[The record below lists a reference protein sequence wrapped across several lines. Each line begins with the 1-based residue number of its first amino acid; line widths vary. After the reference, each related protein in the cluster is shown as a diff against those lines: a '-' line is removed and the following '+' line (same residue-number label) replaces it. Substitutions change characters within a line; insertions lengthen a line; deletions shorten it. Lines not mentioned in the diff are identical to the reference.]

1 MPTVVHELF
10 EQWVRR
16 TPDATAVSAA
26 GLSLTYAEL
35 DARASRL
42 ARFLAGRGV
51 GPGVV
56 TGLCLDRGVDL
67 VVAELAV
74 LKAGG
79 AYLPLDPGYPAER
92 LAFMLADTAAPL
104 VLTERR
110 LSDRVPPGA
119 AAVVCL
125 DTDADLIAAQ
135 PAESPEVEVTGRD
148 LAYVMY
154 TSGSTGQPKGVLVE
168 HRGVV
173 RLVRGQS
180 YAALTPADVVAHL
193 ASVSFDAST
202 FEVWAA
208 LSSGAS
214 LAVGPSGAV
223 SVAELGRFL
232 SGFEV
237 SVLWLTA
244 GMFHEVVDAD
254 VTVFGGLRLL
264 LAGGDVLSPGH
275 CARVLARFPD
285 LGLVNGYGPT
295 EGTTFTACHRITEVT
310 GPVPIGVPLDGTT
323 VRVLD
328 ENLRPV
334 QQGELYI
341 GGDGLARGYL
351 NRPALTATR
360 FVAAPSGERL
370 YRTGDLVRV
379 DDAGRLEFLGRTD
392 DQVKIRGFRVE
403 PGETQTRLRQC
414 PGVTDAVMVVRRGEA
429 EGARLVAYVV
439 ADSGAGVTPAL
450 LRERLTGVLPEPFVP
465 SEFVL
470 LDRFPLT
477 PNGKVDRAALPEPGR
492 GAESGHRAPSGEVE
506 TALAEIWAEVLPV
519 DRVGAGDAFSA
530 LGGNSLL
537 AVRVLARILARFG
550 VELTVADLFD
560 APTLAELASKIT
572 ARPAAE
578 VTAAP
583 HHTPGSVFPLSFPQ
597 ERLWVAHELDPGA
610 VDSNVH
616 FAYRISGPFDAAALA
631 LAWREVVEA
640 HEPLRTTVDSGRRQV
655 IRQESAAITV
665 TDLRGQDAAELDRL
679 LHQEVATPFDLA
691 AGPVARVRLIRV
703 ADQEHVLVL
712 GVHHIAIDGWSMG
725 VLAGELGERYAAAL
739 ERRAARIEPLPA
751 RYADFAVWQRAAL
764 TGSALARSLDHWRH
778 ELEGAAPLQLPTDR
792 PRPAVRTSAGAE
804 HRFRLPA
811 GLSARLGW
819 LAEAHGTTLFTVLV
833 AACQVLFARYSG
845 QRDVVVGTA
854 VSGRGRVEFERLV
867 GCFINTLAL
876 RSTVDAALPFTEF
889 LGHVRTTV
897 LEAFA
902 HQDVPFERVVSEVR
916 TDHDPSRTPLVQALV
931 VLQNTPAEPLRF
943 GDARVERQALPH
955 VSSIFELTVE
965 FTELDDGMDV
975 MVEYNTDL
983 FDAARIERMAG
994 HLHVLLDQLATTPDL
1009 PVGELSL
1016 LTAGERRQLAEW
1028 NDTAV
1033 DHDLDVSVHEL
1044 VARRARRDP
1053 GAVAV
1058 VCGER
1063 VLTFRELDERAN
1075 RIAHH
1080 LIGLGVGPDVPVPV
1094 CLDRGADFVV
1104 ALLGVLKAGGAYV
1117 PLDPDSPAARLAFV
1131 VGDTGARVVLTQRSV
1146 AARVSEVDATVV
1158 RLDDDWPV
1166 IAANPATAP
1175 ETGVAATDVAYVVY
1189 TSGSTGRPK
1198 GVMVEHRSLVN
1209 LCLWYHDY
1217 YDVTPD
1223 DRSSHLVAQGFDP
1236 VALEIWPALTAG
1248 ASVAVATPD
1257 VLDDPAVLVRW
1268 LAGQGVT
1275 LSVVITPRVDA
1286 VFDQL
1291 ERVDTKLRVVIAG
1304 GDVLRRR
1311 PSPEFRFLMVN
1322 HYGPTEATV
1331 LATGSRVA
1339 PEGTVE
1345 PGVLPTIG
1353 VPVANTTVHVL
1364 DPHGNQLPVGVPGE
1378 LHIGGVCVARGYVN
1392 RPELTATRFV
1402 PDRFSPDPDAR
1413 LYRTGDLVRRLPTGE
1428 LDFLG
1433 RVDNQV
1439 KIRGYRVEPGEVEAV
1454 LAEHPDVAAA
1464 VVVAREDAQ
1473 GRVRLI
1479 GYVVPSGRDPEV
1491 SVLLDHVRGVLP
1503 EYMVPAAVV
1512 VLAEFPLTSREKVD
1526 HAALPEPEAVGVVT
1540 HVEPR
1545 TEVQR
1550 VLAGIWAEAIG
1561 VPQVGVEDN
1570 FFTLGGDSIVAMQV
1584 VAKARDAGFRLSARD
1599 LFQRP
1604 TIAALE
1610 VVATGEPVAAPSVRF
1625 EGRAPL
1631 TPIQRFF
1638 FDTFTPTAAFHQHVT
1653 LELPPVAPS
1662 AVRAAV
1668 EALVAHHGALRT
1680 RFFSENGQ
1688 WWQEE
1693 TAAGAA
1699 FETVDEV
1706 TAERA
1711 VEIASASTDITEGRL
1726 VGAVLAQG
1734 RLTLAVHHL
1743 AVDGVSWRV
1752 LIEDL
1757 RVALDQ
1763 ASRGERIVLDATTDS
1778 PQAWAGRLAGH
1789 LAAGGFDD
1797 EPAHWSALDGVD
1809 VTVPVDGTGPNSVE
1823 STRIVRAG
1831 LDADT
1836 TAKLLREVPKA
1847 YRTEVGDVLVAA
1859 LGRVLAAWTGQRRV
1873 PLGMEGHGREEL
1885 FEDLDI
1891 TRTVGW
1897 FTTRFPLVVE
1907 AGGDWDAALK
1917 SVKEQVRAVPRRGLG
1932 YGVLRDAGR
1941 VPELDPQVVLN
1952 YLGQFGSAAG
1962 GFGSVSEI
1970 GLHQHPG
1977 DTRPHLVDVVG
1988 TVRGGRLEFRWYYSA
2003 NVHDEQTITGLANH
2017 LVTELTA
2024 AVAHCLTPGTGGRT
2038 PSDFPLAALDQST
2051 VDEIVGTR
2059 RDVEDIYPLTP
2070 MQNGMLFHS
2079 LMDTSGTAYFEQ
2091 ISAVLDGV
2099 RDSSVLAAA
2108 WQRVAGRV
2116 PVLRTAF
2123 VWEDLPAPYQVVYEH
2138 VRIPVTVLDWRG
2150 LAKAELDAAV
2160 AHYLD
2165 QDRKAGLDLG
2175 EAPLM
2180 RVAIIRLTDARVRL
2194 VWTFHHALLDGWSGM
2209 QVLSEV
2215 LGECAA
2221 EAVPVPR
2228 RPYRDYV
2235 EWLARQDFTAA
2246 REYWQRAVAG
2256 FEAATPLP
2264 FDRPKSGLHRTV
2276 SSARLRV
2283 ALPEDLTARVYA
2295 TAKRAQVTINTV
2307 VQGVWALLLSRYSGE
2322 TDVCFGA
2329 TVAGRPADL
2338 AGADQ
2343 IAGMFINTLPVRVS
2357 VDPDAD
2363 VVTWLRDQQAGQAAA
2378 RQYDHVSL
2386 SEVVEWCGLPRGRDL
2401 FDSIVVFENYPVD
2414 PAEGDA
2420 PSIVDIGSTSGTNYP
2435 LNVVVYPEDELS
2447 LLLHYDPALFDPAT
2461 VARMA
2466 GHLRMVFESVADS
2479 GGRRVGELSLLTG
2492 AERRTLLT
2500 EWASTGPARTGGR
2513 LHEVIGARAAAAP
2526 DAVAVVHDGVATTYG
2541 ELDAAANRLAHHLST
2556 FGVGRDV
2563 LVGVSVPRSTDLV
2576 VAVLA
2581 VLKAGG
2587 AYVPLDPDY
2596 PAERLTTMLAET
2608 KPRVLLTLENQ
2619 AGRFAG
2625 SDVDVVLL
2633 DRDRA
2638 DVEARPATA
2647 PDVAG
2652 DDRDLAYVMF
2662 TSGSTGTPKGVM
2674 VEHRSLY
2681 NVVQAINETYGLTPD
2696 SSVLQVC
2703 SMSFDGGVQDIF
2715 STLVAGA
2722 TLVLSGPDALHDPAA
2737 LARQLRADGITVAS
2751 LPPAVLAALDP
2762 VELSGLECVGT
2773 GGDVCPVELVEAWAP
2788 GRTFVNIYGPT
2799 ESTLAVTLFPARPGA
2814 GHRSVPLGEPIP
2826 GVRLYVLDTGLA
2838 PVPVGVTGELYI
2850 GGAGLARGYAG
2861 RPDLTAERFVA
2872 DPIGA
2877 PGERLYRTGDLVRWR
2892 PDGLLEFVART
2903 DEQVKIRGFRVEP
2916 GEIENTLI
2924 RHPSVAEV
2932 VVTAPRTEA
2941 GARQLVAYVVPAP
2954 DAAEPVGDTLRR
2966 HLSKSLPDYLVPSA
2980 FVRLP
2985 RLPLTPNGKVD
2996 RRALP
3001 RPSRADVIAAAYRA
3015 PANPTEEAL
3024 CREWAEVLGRD
3035 EVGTDDDFFALGGDS
3050 ISSLRLMSRVRR
3062 SFGVEVSPRD
3072 LFDAP
3077 TVAGLAERIVDL
3089 VLAKLENDLALG
3101 ASGRN

>member
-10 EQWVRR
+10 EQWARR
-16 TPDATAVSAA
+16 TPGAIAVSSA
-26 GLSLTYAEL
+26 GQSLTYAEL
-35 DARASRL
+35 DERASRL
-42 ARFLAGRGV
+42 ARFLASRGV

-56 TGLCLDRGVDL
+56 TGLCLDRGTDL

-92 LAFMLADTAAPL
+92 LAFMLADTAAPF
-104 VLTERR
+104 VLSEQRLRDRIPHGATEI
-110 LSDRVPPGA
+110 
-119 AAVVCL
+119 VCL
-125 DTDADLIAAQ
+125 DTDADLIAEH
-135 PAESPEVEVTGRD
+135 PAEVLETDVEGHD
-148 LAYVMY
+148 LAYIMY

-168 HRGVV
+168 HRGIV
-173 RLVRGQS
+173 RLVQGQA
-180 YAALTPADVVAHL
+180 YAGLTADDVVAHL

-202 FEVWAA
+202 FEVWGA
-208 LSSGAS
+208 LTNGAR
-214 LAVGPSGAV
+214 LAVGPPRAV

-244 GMFHEVVDAD
+244 GLFHEVVDAD

-275 CARVLARFPD
+275 CARVLERFPD
-285 LGLVNGYGPT
+285 LALVNGYGPT

-310 GPVPIGVPLDGTT
+310 GPVPIGTPLAGTT

-328 ENLRPV
+328 EQLRPASE
-334 QQGELYI
+334 GELYV
-341 GGDGLARGYL
+341 GGDGVARGYL
-351 NRPALTATR
+351 NRPDLTAAR

-379 DDAGRLEFLGRTD
+379 DDAGVIEFLGRTD

-403 PGETQTRLRQC
+403 PGETQTRLRRC
-414 PGVTDAVMVVRRGEA
+414 PGVADAVVLVRRDDV

-439 ADSGAGVTPAL
+439 PDSGAVVTPAL
-450 LRERLTGVLPEPFVP
+450 LRDRLAGVLPDPFVP

-477 PNGKVDRAALPEPGR
+477 PNGKVDRAALPQPRR
-492 GAESGHRAPSGEVE
+492 GAESGHQAPDNE
-506 TALAEIWAEVLPV
+506 TEAVLAEIWAEVLPV
-519 DRVGAGDAFSA
+519 DRVGTGDAFSA
-530 LGGNSLL
+530 LGGDSLL

-560 APTLAELASKIT
+560 APTLADLAAKIA
-572 ARPAAE
+572 ARPATPVAE
-578 VTAAP
+578 AP

-597 ERLWVAHELDPGA
+597 ERLWVAHELDRDA

-616 FAYRISGPFDAAALA
+616 FAYCVTGPFDAAVLDQ
-631 LAWREVVEA
+631 AWREVVEA
-640 HEPLRTTVDSGRRQV
+640 HEPLRTRVDSGPRQV
-655 IRQESAAITV
+655 IHRNEAAITV

-679 LHQEVATPFDLA
+679 LHQEVSTPFDLA
-691 AGPVARVRLIRV
+691 AGPVWRVRLIRI
-703 ADQEHVLVL
+703 ADEEHVLVL
-712 GVHHIAIDGWSMG
+712 SVHHIAIDGWSMG
-725 VLAGELGERYAAAL
+725 VLAGELGERYAAAI
-739 ERRAARIEPLPA
+739 EGRTARVRELPA
-751 RYADFAVWQRAAL
+751 RYADFALWQR
-764 TGSALARSLDHWRH
+764 SAQTAEQLDHWRRT
-778 ELEGAAPLQLPTDR
+778 LEGAAPLQLPTDR
-792 PRPAVRTSAGAE
+792 PRPALRTSAGAE
-804 HRFRLPA
+804 HRFQLPA
-811 GLSARLGW
+811 GLTARLGW
-819 LAEAHGTTLFTVLV
+819 LAEAATTTVFTVLV

-854 VSGRGRVEFERLV
+854 VSGRGRVEFEQLI
-867 GCFINTLAL
+867 GCFINTVAL

-902 HQDVPFERVVSEVR
+902 HQDVPFERVVAEVR
-916 TDHDPSRTPLVQALV
+916 PEHDPSRTPLVQALV

-943 GDARVERQALPH
+943 AGSRVEPRVLPH

-965 FTELDDGMDV
+965 FTEHDEGMDV

-994 HLHVLLDQLATTPDL
+994 HLHVLLDQLTTTPDL
-1009 PVGELSL
+1009 PVGELSV

-1028 NDTAV
+1028 NDTAAS
-1033 DHDLDVSVHEL
+1033 HDLAVPVHEL
-1044 VARRARRDP
+1044 VALQAQRDP

-1058 VCGER
+1058 VCGDG

-1080 LIGLGVGPDVPVPV
+1080 LVSLGVGPDVPVPV
-1094 CLDRGADFVV
+1094 FLDRGADFVV

-1131 VGDTGARVVLTQRSV
+1131 VADTGARVVLTQRSV
-1146 AARVSEVDATVV
+1146 AARMSEVDVEVV
-1158 RLDDDWPV
+1158 RLDEDWAT
-1166 IAANPATAP
+1166 IAQNPSTAP
-1175 ETGVAATDVAYVVY
+1175 ETCVTSTDVAYVVY

-1198 GVMVEHRSLVN
+1198 GVMVEHRSLTN
-1209 LCLWYHDY
+1209 LCRWYHDF
-1217 YDVTPD
+1217 YDVTPR

-1236 VALEIWPALTAG
+1236 VALELWPALTAG
-1248 ASVAVATPD
+1248 ASVAVATQD

-1268 LAGQGVT
+1268 IAEQDVT
-1275 LSVVITPRVDA
+1275 LSVIITPRVDA

-1291 ERVDTKLRVVIAG
+1291 GHVGTSLRVVIAG

-1311 PSPEFRFLMVN
+1311 PSAEFGFLMVN

-1331 LATGSRVA
+1331 LATGKEVE
-1339 PEGTVE
+1339 PEGAVE

-1402 PDRFSPDPDAR
+1402 PDRFSADPDAR
-1413 LYRTGDLVRRLPTGE
+1413 LYRTGDLVRRLPDGE

-1433 RVDNQV
+1433 RVDDQV
-1439 KIRGYRVEPGEVEAV
+1439 KIRGYRVEPGEVEVV
-1454 LAEHPDVAAA
+1454 LAEHPEVAAA
-1464 VVVAREDAQ
+1464 VVAAREDAR

-1479 GYVVPSGRDPEV
+1479 GYVVPVGADPEV
-1491 SVLLDHVRGVLP
+1491 SALLDHLRGVLP

-1512 VLAEFPLTSREKVD
+1512 VLPEFPLTSREKVD
-1526 HAALPEPEAVGVVT
+1526 HAALPEPEAAADR

-1550 VLAGIWAEAIG
+1550 VLAGIWADAIG
-1561 VPQVGVEDN
+1561 VPRVGVEDN
-1570 FFTLGGDSIVAMQV
+1570 FFTLGGDSIVAMRV
-1584 VAKARDAGFRLSARD
+1584 VAKARDVGLRLSARD

-1604 TIAALE
+1604 TISSLE
-1610 VVATGEPVAAPSVRF
+1610 LVATGEPVVMRSVRV

-1638 FDTFTPTAAFHQHVT
+1638 FGTFTPSAPFHQHVT
-1653 LELPPVAPS
+1653 LALPDVAP
-1662 AVRAAV
+1662 AVVRVAV

-1680 RFFSENGQ
+1680 RFGAENGV

-1693 TAAGAA
+1693 T
-1699 FETVDEV
+1699 
-1706 TAERA
+1706 TASVEFVEEADPDRA
-1711 VEIASASTDITEGRL
+1711 VAIASASTDITEGRL
-1726 VGAVLAQG
+1726 LGAVLVQG
-1734 RLTLAVHHL
+1734 NLTLAAHHL

-1752 LIEDL
+1752 LIDDL
-1757 RVALDQ
+1757 RSAIDQ
-1763 ASRGERIVLDATTDS
+1763 ARRDERIVLGTATDS
-1778 PQAWAGRLAGH
+1778 PAAWASRLTGH
-1789 LAAGGFDD
+1789 AAAGGFDD
-1797 EPAHWSALDGVD
+1797 ELAHWFALSDAGV
-1809 VTVPVDGTGPNSVE
+1809 TLPVDGTGPNTVE

-1836 TAKLLREVPKA
+1836 TGKLLREVPAA
-1847 YRTEVGDVLVAA
+1847 YRTEVADVLVAA
-1859 LGRVLAAWTGQRRV
+1859 LARVLSAWTGQRRV

-1885 FEDLDI
+1885 FDDLDV

-1897 FTTRFPLVVE
+1897 FTTRFPVVVE
-1907 AGGDWDAALK
+1907 AGGDWGSALK
-1917 SVKEQVRAVPRRGLG
+1917 SVKERLRAVPRRGLG

-1941 VPELDPQVVLN
+1941 VPELDPPVVLN
-1952 YLGQFGSAAG
+1952 YLGQFEDT
-1962 GFGSVSEI
+1962 VSEI

-1988 TVRGGRLEFRWYYSA
+1988 TVLGGSLEFRWYYSE
-2003 NVHDEQTITGLANH
+2003 NVHDERTITRLANDF
-2017 LVTELTA
+2017 VAELAA
-2024 AVAHCLTPGTGGRT
+2024 AVAHCLAPGNGGRT
-2038 PSDFPLAALDQST
+2038 PSDFPLAELDQST
-2051 VDEIVGTR
+2051 VDEIVGVR
-2059 RDVEDIYPLTP
+2059 RDVEDVYPLTP
-2070 MQNGMLFHS
+2070 TQNGMLFHS

-2099 RDSSVLAAA
+2099 RDPAALAGA
-2108 WQRVAGRV
+2108 WQRVADRI

-2123 VWEDLPAPYQVVYEH
+2123 VWEDLPRPYQVVYEH
-2138 VRIPVTVLDWRG
+2138 ARIPVSELDWRDLG
-2150 LAKAELDAAV
+2150 GAELDAAV

-2175 EAPLM
+2175 EAPLV
-2180 RVAIIRLTDARVRL
+2180 RVAIIRLFDTRVRL

-2209 QVLSEV
+2209 QVLAEV
-2215 LGECAA
+2215 LGECADDP
-2221 EAVPVPR
+2221 VPVPR

-2235 EWLARQDFTAA
+2235 EWLANQDFTAA
-2246 REYWQRAVAG
+2246 REHWRGEIGG

-2276 SSARLRV
+2276 SSARLV
-2283 ALPEDLTARVYA
+2283 VELPEELTTRVYE

-2322 TDVCFGA
+2322 ADVCFGA
-2329 TVAGRPADL
+2329 TTAGRPAGL
-2338 AGADQ
+2338 AGVDQ
-2343 IAGMFINTLPVRVS
+2343 MAGMFINTLPVRVD

-2363 VVTWLRDQQAGQAAA
+2363 VVTWLREQQAAQAAA

-2386 SEVVEWCGLPRGRDL
+2386 TEIVEWCDLPRGRDL
-2401 FDSIVVFENYPVD
+2401 FDSIVVFENYPVE
-2414 PAEGDA
+2414 PAAGDV

-2435 LNVVVYPEDELS
+2435 LNVVVYPEDALS

-2461 VARMA
+2461 VRRMA
-2466 GHLRMVFESVADS
+2466 GHLRTLFEAIAS
-2479 GGRRVGELSLLTG
+2479 GGGRVGELPVLTEAERTQLTG
-2492 AERRTLLT
+2492 
-2500 EWASTGPARTGGR
+2500 WASTGPARTGGR
-2513 LHEVIGARAAAAP
+2513 LHEVISARAATAP

-2541 ELDAAANRLAHHLST
+2541 ELDAAANRLAHHLSAL
-2556 FGVGRDV
+2556 GVGRDV
-2563 LVGVSVPRSTDLV
+2563 LAGVSVPRGTDLV

-2596 PAERLTTMLAET
+2596 PADRLTTMLAET
-2608 KPRVLLTLENQ
+2608 RPRVLLTLQDQ
-2619 AGRFAG
+2619 ADRFTE
-2625 SDVDVVLL
+2625 SDVDAVLL
-2633 DRDRA
+2633 DRER
-2638 DVEARPATA
+2638 EAVAALPATA
-2647 PDVAG
+2647 PDVEG

-2674 VEHRSLY
+2674 VEHRSLF
-2681 NVVQAINETYGLTPD
+2681 NVVQAINETYGLTED
-2696 SSVLQVC
+2696 SSVLQIC

-2762 VELSGLECVGT
+2762 AELDGLKCVGT

-2799 ESTLAVTLFPARPGA
+2799 ESTLAVTLFPARAGA
-2814 GHRSVPLGEPIP
+2814 GQRSVPLGEPIP
-2826 GVRLYVLDTGLA
+2826 GVRLHVLGTTLS
-2838 PVPVGVTGELYI
+2838 PVPAGVTGELYI

-2892 PDGLLEFVART
+2892 PDGLLEFVARV
-2903 DEQVKIRGFRVEP
+2903 DDQVKIRGFRVEP

-2924 RHPSVAEV
+2924 RHPLVAEV
-2932 VVTAPRTEA
+2932 VVAAPRTES
-2941 GARQLVAYVVPAP
+2941 GTRQLVAYVVPAP
-2954 DAAEPVGDTLRR
+2954 DATEPVGDTLRR
-2966 HLSKSLPDYLVPSA
+2966 HLAKSLPDYLVPSA

-3001 RPSRADVIAAAYRA
+3001 RPSRADVLTAAYRA
-3015 PANPTEEAL
+3015 PATPTEEAL
-3024 CREWAEVLGRD
+3024 CRQWAEVLGRD
-3035 EVGTDDDFFALGGDS
+3035 EVGADDDFFALGGDS

-3062 SFGVEVSPRD
+3062 TFGVEVTPRD

-3077 TVAGLAERIVDL
+3077 TVAGLAERVVDL